1 LGEPTARFIKSY
13 KVRAKRRRLQRQS
26 DEPRVAIDNRDTKT
40 LFMPRG
46 STLTG
51 FLKRGGAKGR
61 LEELKSDLTTTDT
74 VQELQRK
81 LFQKAKSTPNFRFYA
96 LYDKVYRIDVLSKA
110 WERVKANKG
119 ASGVDGQTFKDI
131 EQQGVGQFLE
141 GIQQEL
147 KAKTYRPQP
156 ARRVYIPKPDGT
168 ERPLSIPTVKDRV
181 VQGALKLILEPIFEA
196 DFEECSYGFRPNKSG
211 QQAALEVRKLLN
223 FGYKEVIET
232 DIEDCFGSIPHRD
245 LLDMVAKRVVDG
257 KILWLIKLFLRVG
270 VMEGNGRQTDTKG
283 TPQGGVI
290 SPLLA
295 NIYLNSIDKGWKP
308 LSNSARLIRY
318 ADDLVIMTKYHSQ
331 EAMARLK
338 EIVTRLKLRLK
349 QRKTRIINA
358 GYEPF
363 DFLGFTFIRNLN
375 RNKDK
380 RTTYFYPSHKAENAI
395 RRRVRQ
401 VVDYRRPVKVEQLVK
416 ELTPVL
422 RGWVTYFRIAN
433 SSRKFGEIKF
443 YTAQRIRKFMRR
455 HRGKAG
461 YGYKQYPDT
470 YLYQKLGLYNDYR
483 VLWAKTF

>member
-1 LGEPTARFIKSY
+1 M
-13 KVRAKRRRLQRQS
+13 QRQS

-46 STLTG
+46 STFTG

-119 ASGVDGQTFKDI
+119 ASGIDGQTFKDI

-257 KILWLIKLFLRVG
+257 KIL
-270 VMEGNGRQTDTKG
+270 
-283 TPQGGVI
+283 
-290 SPLLA
+290 
-295 NIYLNSIDKGWKP
+295 
-308 LSNSARLIRY
+308 
-318 ADDLVIMTKYHSQ
+318 
-331 EAMARLK
+331 
-338 EIVTRLKLRLK
+338 
-349 QRKTRIINA
+349 
-358 GYEPF
+358 
-363 DFLGFTFIRNLN
+363 
-375 RNKDK
+375 
-380 RTTYFYPSHKAENAI
+380 
-395 RRRVRQ
+395 
-401 VVDYRRPVKVEQLVK
+401 
-416 ELTPVL
+416 
-422 RGWVTYFRIAN
+422 
-433 SSRKFGEIKF
+433 
-443 YTAQRIRKFMRR
+443 
-455 HRGKAG
+455 
-461 YGYKQYPDT
+461 
-470 YLYQKLGLYNDYR
+470 
-483 VLWAKTF
+483 

>member
-1 LGEPTARFIKSY
+1 
-13 KVRAKRRRLQRQS
+13 
-26 DEPRVAIDNRDTKT
+26 
-40 LFMPRG
+40 M
-46 STLTG
+46 
-51 FLKRGGAKGR
+51 
-61 LEELKSDLTTTDT
+61 EELKSNLTTTDM

-81 LFQKAKSTPNFRFYA
+81 LFQKAKSNAGFRFYA

-110 WERVKANKG
+110 WEKVKSNKG
-119 ASGVDGQTFKDI
+119 ASGVDGQTFEDI
-131 EQQGVGQFLE
+131 EQIGIDKFLE

-168 ERPLSIPTVKDRV
+168 KRPLSIPTIKDRI
-181 VQGALKLILEPIFEA
+181 VQSALKLIIEPIFEA
-196 DFEECSYGFRPNKSG
+196 DFEDCSYGFRPNKSS

-232 DIEDCFGSIPHRD
+232 DIEDCFGSIPHRE

-257 KILWLIKLFLRVG
+257 NILWLMKLFLKSG
-270 VMEGNGRQTDTKG
+270 VMEDSNKWTDDKG

-295 NIYLNSIDKGWKP
+295 NIYLNNIDKGWKP
-308 LSNSARLIRY
+308 LNNSARLIRY
-318 ADDLVIMTKYHSQ
+318 ADDLVIMTKYRS
-331 EAMARLK
+331 EMMMAKLK
-338 EIVTRLKLRLK
+338 EIITRLKLRLK
-349 QRKTRIINA
+349 QSKTRILNA
-358 GYEPF
+358 EYEHF
-363 DFLGFTFIRNLN
+363 DFLGFTFIKDLN

-395 RRRVRQ
+395 RRRIRQ
-401 VVDYRRPVKVEQLVK
+401 IVDYRRPVKVEQLVK

-422 RGWVTYFRIAN
+422 RGWVNYFRIAN
-433 SSRKFGEIKF
+433 SSRKFGKIKF

-455 HRGKAG
+455 HRGKVG

-470 YLYQKLGLYNDYR
+470 FLYQKLGVYNDYR
-483 VLWAKTF
+483 VGWAKTF

>member
-1 LGEPTARFIKSY
+1 
-13 KVRAKRRRLQRQS
+13 
-26 DEPRVAIDNRDTKT
+26 
-40 LFMPRG
+40 M
-46 STLTG
+46 
-51 FLKRGGAKGR
+51 
-61 LEELKSDLTTTDT
+61 EELKSNLTTTDT

-81 LFQKAKSTPNFRFYA
+81 LYQKAKSKADFRFYA

-110 WERVKANKG
+110 WERVKSNKG
-119 ASGVDGQTFKDI
+119 ASGIDGQTFEDI
-131 EQQGVGQFLE
+131 EQQGVGQFLK

-168 ERPLSIPTVKDRV
+168 KRLLSIPTIKDRV
-181 VQGALKLILEPIFEA
+181 VQTALKLVIEPIFEA
-196 DFEECSYGFRPNKSG
+196 GFEDCSYGFRPNRSS

-232 DIEDCFGSIPHRD
+232 DIEDCFGSIPHRE

-257 KILWLIKLFLRVG
+257 NILWIVKLFLKAG
-270 VMEGNGRQTDTKG
+270 VMEGKDRWTDNKG

-295 NIYLNSIDKGWKP
+295 NIYLNNIDKGWKP
-308 LSNSARLIRY
+308 LNNSARLIRY
-318 ADDLVIMTKYHSQ
+318 ADDLVIMTKYRS
-331 EAMARLK
+331 EMIKAKLE

-349 QRKTRIINA
+349 QSKTRILNA
-358 GYEPF
+358 EYEHF
-363 DFLGFTFIRNLN
+363 DFLGFTFIKDLN

-395 RRRVRQ
+395 RRRIRQ
-401 VVDYRRPVKVEQLVK
+401 IVDYRRPVKVENIVK
-416 ELTPVL
+416 ELTPVV
-422 RGWVTYFRIAN
+422 RGWVNYFRIAN
-433 SSRKFGEIKF
+433 SSRKFGKIKF

-455 HRGKAG
+455 HRGKVG

-470 YLYQKLGLYNDYR
+470 FLYQKLGVYNDYC
-483 VLWAKTF
+483 VSWAKTF